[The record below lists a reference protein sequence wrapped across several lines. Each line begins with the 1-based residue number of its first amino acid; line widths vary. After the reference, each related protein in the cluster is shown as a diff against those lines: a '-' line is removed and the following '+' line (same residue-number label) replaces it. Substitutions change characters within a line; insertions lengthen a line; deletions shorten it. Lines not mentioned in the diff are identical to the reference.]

1 MLAVRLYQ
9 EAIRRMEN
17 PVGSYSM
24 ILAIYLNELSQGSD
38 ESLNQFKVKYENLL
52 REFEVIFYSNKQV
65 QEFH

>member
-1 MLAVRLYQ
+1 
-9 EAIRRMEN
+9 MEN

-52 REFEVIFYSNKQV
+52 REFEVIFYCNKQV